1 MFQKIGSLGL
11 DNPQLD
17 EITAS
22 KSAGHHLSYC
32 FVSKTIYLNSHI
44 FCVIGITVLIQPIVI
59 SSLCRLGSILTG
71 SHPNRPQA
79 RVTVEHYSE
88 SKITANNQAA
98 PFPPH
103 WLERDLK
110 HPHPLI
116 KPLRLYEDGLS
127 HSIKK
132 LKKKPSSF
140 LLDVPDARSI
150 KC

>member
-44 FCVIGITVLIQPIVI
+44 FCVICITVLIQPYRNLIFMQTREHFNWFP
-59 SSLCRLGSILTG
+59 SQQTTG
-71 SHPNRPQA
+71 SCDSWTLFLLTIRQHRFLLIDWRGILNIP
-79 RVTVEHYSE
+79 
-88 SKITANNQAA
+88 
-98 PFPPH
+98 
-103 WLERDLK
+103 
-110 HPHPLI
+110 PLI
-116 KPLRLYEDGLS
+116 KPLWLYEDGLS

-140 LLDVPDARSI
+140 LLDVPDAGSI